1 MRKTLQHP
9 VVQVSTAE
17 VGTKFVVSCVV
28 DRSGLLRNLR
38 VLQNSAP
45 DTVTRVLAMLHE
57 WRFRP
62 VLRGN
67 AAIEVNAIVGFNIDT
82 R

>member
-1 MRKTLQHP
+1 MRLN
-9 VVQVSTAE
+9 
-17 VGTKFVVSCVV
+17 
-28 DRSGLLRNLR
+28 GLLLALVAAIFATPQVRA
-38 VLQNSAP
+38 SDPA
-45 DTVTRVLAMLHE
+45 TVTRVIAMLHE